1 MHGAVDADGGNG
13 RHQRRD
19 RHHDRTDQAGTEPG
33 HEHAGPHHFPA
44 NGGHCVPWPHCLLQG
59 KVIVMSKE
67 KGKKINSKESAGR
80 FLDHCCFGLLLANNQ
95 WLFQEDET
103 KVHS

>member
-1 MHGAVDADGGNG
+1 
-13 RHQRRD
+13 
-19 RHHDRTDQAGTEPG
+19 
-33 HEHAGPHHFPA
+33 
-44 NGGHCVPWPHCLLQG
+44 
-59 KVIVMSKE
+59 MSKE